1 MAGLPPSPCSCPPAP
16 AGRRRAATG
25 CEGSGGAPGVAALGA
40 GADFYFAYVQPGASR
55 APSRPCNCKVT
66 QPGTGAAAS
75 ARTRRRPGQGE
86 ARATPQPRGA
96 RAAATPAAR
105 EREEREG
112 REGRGSAPV
121 SARRPSA
128 ARPSSS
134 SAAAVR
140 VLGPAPQRRRAAPS
154 RGEAPPAGGDG
165 RQSFPSSGQPPPPAL
180 FPSLPRNLH
189 NAVGRAAGARLSGGV
204 ASAVFVLHGQ
214 RRAADRTC
222 RDAPG
227 DRLLRLLHLPWQMR
241 RANTLSCSL
250 PCPHLVSQ

>member
-1 MAGLPPSPCSCPPAP
+1 MQCERRAAREKRANVNPWLSGSTSGPWQGCPLLLAPAHRPRPAAAGLPRAVRAP
-16 AGRRRAATG
+16 
-25 CEGSGGAPGVAALGA
+25 GGAPGVAALGA

-128 ARPSSS
+128 ARPSRS
-134 SAAAVR
+134 SAAAVL
-140 VLGPAPQRRRAAPS
+140 VLEPAPQRRRATPAAGRHLPAAATDVRASPALASPRLPPS
-154 RGEAPPAGGDG
+154 FPPSPVTYITPWEGRLEHGCRGE
-165 RQSFPSSGQPPPPAL
+165 
-180 FPSLPRNLH
+180 
-189 NAVGRAAGARLSGGV
+189 
-204 ASAVFVLHGQ
+204 
-214 RRAADRTC
+214 
-222 RDAPG
+222 
-227 DRLLRLLHLPWQMR
+227 
-241 RANTLSCSL
+241 
-250 PCPHLVSQ
+250 